1 MTWALILPGAPR
13 LTGLRGERRLQ
24 KSFFDMLKDGVNSIG
39 EVQGGQLN
47 MKTGFKPDQA
57 NDQQGNTFFNLN
69 NPREHDNFAW
79 DWEYQVRTLWIQA
92 IFSGFRGQQHS
103 KPTVQV
109 HLPWRDHLGKAGPM
123 TKPLKSRPIGSSS
136 LM

>member
-79 DWEYQVRTLWIQA
+79 DWEYQVRTLWIQLFLVVSEA
-92 IFSGFRGQQHS
+92 NSTQNPQYKYTFPGGTTWVR
-103 KPTVQV
+103 
-109 HLPWRDHLGKAGPM
+109 RDL
-123 TKPLKSRPIGSSS
+123 
-136 LM
+136 